1 MTGKVIAMSRGVS
14 YVADGSEFA
23 IHAGTKPM
31 KRKPVDLTL
40 RETLRWEPDTGFQR
54 LEQHLRRLSRSA
66 DALGFR
72 QPASAK
78 DALDKHVGGE
88 VSLTVKLVMNYKGEL
103 DIETAPFT
111 PLAEDTVW
119 RVTLAQ
125 KTRLDSADTF
135 YRHKSSR
142 REPYE
147 AARAEFP
154 ADEIDEVILLNERG
168 ELCEGSSTSIF
179 LQATDGQ
186 LLTPPL
192 DCGILPGV
200 LRADLIRE
208 RKARGQA
215 LRPAD
220 LKGARLFLGN
230 SLHGLIP
237 AELV

>member
-1 MTGKVIAMSRGVS
+1 
-14 YVADGSEFA
+14 
-23 IHAGTKPM
+23 M

-40 RETLRWEPDTGFQR
+40 RETLRWEPETGFQR

-72 QPASAK
+72 QPASPQ
-78 DALDKHVGGE
+78 DALDKQARGDQP
-88 VSLTVKLVMNYKGEL
+88 LTIKLVMNYKGEL
-103 DIETAPFT
+103 DFETAPFT
-111 PLAEDTVW
+111 PLGTDTVW
-119 RVTLAQ
+119 RVKLAQ
-125 KTRLDSADTF
+125 KARLDSTDTF

-154 ADEIDEVILLNERG
+154 ADEIDEVLLLNERG
-168 ELCEGSSTSIF
+168 QLCEGSTTSIF
-179 LQATDGQ
+179 VQAADGQ

-208 RKARGQA
+208 RKARGQS
-215 LRPAD
+215 LRIAD
-220 LKGARLFLGN
+220 LEGKRLFIGN